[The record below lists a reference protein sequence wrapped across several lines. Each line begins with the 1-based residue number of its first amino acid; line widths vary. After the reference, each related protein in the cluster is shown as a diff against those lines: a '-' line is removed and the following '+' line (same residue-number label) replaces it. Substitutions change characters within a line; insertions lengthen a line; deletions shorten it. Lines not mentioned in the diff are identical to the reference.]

1 MLKAPSKS
9 GGAALHDTST
19 KSVSGIGLLEVLIAV
34 LLISVGFLAVA
45 RMQVE
50 GMRFSQSAYY
60 RSQGYFMANEII
72 DRMRANLQGVAAG
85 AYDDKSTDSSYAAPD
100 CSTAVCT
107 PVQIAL
113 KDLSEWRANL
123 YPDNNARPALPSSD
137 GTAASGEIISRG
149 NNEFTIKL
157 SWAEDDT
164 VEELSI
170 AFVAQDV
177 GSGS

>member
-1 MLKAPSKS
+1 MTSSKRCGAYLHNTLLK
-9 GGAALHDTST
+9 T
-19 KSVSGIGLLEVLIAV
+19 KQGIGLIEVLVAV
-34 LLISVGFLAVA
+34 MLISVGFLAVA

-60 RSQGYFMANEII
+60 RSQGYFMANDIV
-72 DRMRANLQGVAAG
+72 DRMRANLQGVAEG
-85 AYDDKSTDSSYAAPD
+85 AYDNKTTDTSYIAPD
-100 CSTAVCT
+100 CSTAICT
-107 PVQIAL
+107 PAQIAL

-123 YPDNNARPALPSSD
+123 YPENNARPALPGSD
-137 GTAASGEIISRG
+137 NTAARGEIVAQG
-149 NNEFTIKL
+149 NNEFTINL
-157 SWAEDDT
+157 SWMEEDS

>member
-1 MLKAPSKS
+1 MVFRTPGCAIPHGISP
-9 GGAALHDTST
+9 ATEN
-19 KSVSGIGLLEVLIAV
+19 GIGLIEVLIAV
-34 LLISVGFLAVA
+34 ILISVGFLAVA

-60 RSQGYFMANEII
+60 RSQGYFMANDII

-85 AYDDKSTDSSYAAPD
+85 EYDNKSTDSSYVAPD
-100 CSTAVCT
+100 CSTTVCT
-107 PVQIAL
+107 PAQIAL

-123 YPDNNARPALPSSD
+123 YPVNDGRPVLPSSSSI
-137 GTAASGEIISRG
+137 TASGEIVSRG
-149 NNEFTIKL
+149 NNEFTIIL
-157 SWAEDDT
+157 NWVEND
-164 VEELSI
+164 VEEQLNI